1 MFEMPNFNA
10 HTPHHIINTRL
21 AMIRER
27 GDGAKIDSILVKY
40 KTTKP
45 TFHKFFKR
53 YHQFGK
59 AGLHNLSKAPH
70 NHGTK
75 KSERDEKMVEELFIQ
90 HPYFSS
96 YELNQ
101 LIPLNPRTIQRI
113 ILRRNL
119 KKVYKPKSQKKT
131 ILEQLKKELQ
141 QKRRRKK

>member
-1 MFEMPNFNA
+1 MFQMPNFNTQ
-10 HTPHHIINTRL
+10 TPNHLVDLRL

-27 GDGAKIDSILVKY
+27 GDGEKIDSILVKY

-45 TFHKFFKR
+45 TFYKFFKR
-53 YHQFGK
+53 YHQFGE
-59 AGLHNLSKAPH
+59 AGLHDISKAPQ

-75 KSERDEKMVEELFIQ
+75 TSKRDEKMIEELFIQ

-101 LIPLNPRTIQRI
+101 LIPINPRTIQRI

-119 KKVYKPKSQKKT
+119 KKVYLPKSQKKT
-131 ILEQLKKELQ
+131 ILEKLKRELHQ
-141 QKRRRKK
+141 RKTQKK

>member
-1 MFEMPNFNA
+1 MFQMPNFNTY
-10 HTPHHIINTRL
+10 TPSHLVDLRL
-21 AMIRER
+21 AMIHERE
-27 GDGAKIDSILVKY
+27 DGEKIDSILVKY

-45 TFHKFFKR
+45 TFYKFFKR
-53 YHQFGK
+53 YRQFGE
-59 AGLHNLSKAPH
+59 AGLHDISKAPR

-75 KSERDEKMVEELFIQ
+75 TGKRDEKRIEELFVQ

-101 LIPLNPRTIQRI
+101 LIPINPRTIQRI

-131 ILEQLKKELQ
+131 ILEKLKKEFHQ
-141 QKRRRKK
+141 RKIQKK